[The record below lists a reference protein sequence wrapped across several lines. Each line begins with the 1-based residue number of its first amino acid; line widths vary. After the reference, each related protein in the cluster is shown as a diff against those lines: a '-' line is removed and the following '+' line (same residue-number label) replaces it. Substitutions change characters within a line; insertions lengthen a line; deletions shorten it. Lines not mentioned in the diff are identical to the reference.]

1 MSALA
6 RAVLA
11 GLCASAAF
19 LVILH
24 AVTHPPLFPGSRP
37 AASLVLALMAYA
49 GVYLVLPRRRSLA
62 ERIAGSLG
70 DAPISAQ
77 EVADALTEA
86 RARVEALREGAAS
99 LPAALADRAAGL
111 ADLAERIIV
120 RVEEDP
126 SDLRRVRQFLRRDLD
141 GAAALVEGYAGL
153 DLAALDGER
162 AAEMTRRFDGAL
174 DDFQR
179 LFQKY
184 HAKTYDDE
192 VFELEARLQLFEES
206 GHRTGV

>member
-11 GLCASAAF
+11 ALAASAAF
-19 LVILH
+19 VAILY
-24 AVTHPPLFPGSRP
+24 AVTHPTLFPGSRP
-37 AASLVLALMAYA
+37 AASLVLSLMVYT

-62 ERIAGSLG
+62 ERIGRSLG

-86 RARVEALREGAAS
+86 RTRVEALRAGAAGLS
-99 LPAALADRAAGL
+99 GSRSDRAAGL
-111 ADLAERIIV
+111 ADLAETIIG

-141 GAAALVEGYAGL
+141 GAAALIEGYARL
-153 DLAALDGER
+153 DLAALDAGR
-162 AAEMTRRFDGAL
+162 AAEMSRRFDGAL

-192 VFELEARLQLFEES
+192 VFELEARLQLLEES